1 MMADMIYHL
10 REDVVYVKP
19 GDYVVQLSDEKKA
32 KVFKVAGL
40 YVISQLQPIESPLRG
55 GQLLGFLDS
64 KTVAASRPPD
74 LFYRVDA
81 FAQAF
86 PTQEAAITAIN
97 TKALGE
103 ALQDQYI
110 SVNRFRKGQCTVHS
124 A

>member
-1 MMADMIYHL
+1 MKDMMYHL
-10 REDVVYVKP
+10 REDVVYAKP
-19 GDYVVQLSDEKKA
+19 GDYVVQVPDHAKA

-40 YVISQLQPIESPLRG
+40 YVISRLQPVESPLLG
-55 GQLLGFLDS
+55 GQVLGFVDA

-81 FAQAF
+81 FARTF
-86 PTQEAAITAIN
+86 PTREAAIAAIN

-110 SVNRFRKGQCTVHS
+110 NVNSFRKGQCTVHS